1 PPNPSFTVGTT
12 YFVQVRAVDN
22 YYNIVTTT
30 NPVITLTSDD
40 PNSVNPSTDSPKI
53 MSGGVVSLPFMLR
66 TAEVFPNGTRTTF
79 LTASAAGFATGAP
92 YQSGGLV
99 MAPTTYSTIQ
109 ILVPPQQGAPGTATG
124 KTAVTITTQ

>member
-40 PNSVNPSTDSPKI
+40 PNAVNPSTDSPKI
-53 MSGGVVSLPFMLR
+53 MSGGVVSLPFVLK
-66 TAEVFPNGTRTTF
+66 TAEVYPNGPRTTF
-79 LTASAAGFATGAP
+79 LTAAAAGFTSN
-92 YQSGGLV
+92 QSGGLI
-99 MAPTTYSTIQ
+99 MAPTTYNNIQ
-109 ILVPPQQGAPGTATG
+109 ILVPPQL
-124 KTAVTITTQ
+124 